1 MRKINFVDFD
11 DTLALH
17 RCENKASKFYLA
29 DPVTMCNELYRNS
42 EVNMPLYEYL
52 LERQEK
58 GEEFILLSNCSSMVI
73 EGKKVWLAKNMP
85 LLKFKEFY
93 GTSIDIS
100 KTEVM
105 IYYAEL
111 HPEKDILLID
121 DNCQERWS
129 AEAAGIKTLNPQLLM
144 LRQYRKNN
152 LKIGN
157 TNV

>member
-1 MRKINFVDFD
+1 MRKSIFVDFD

-17 RCENKASKFYLA
+17 QRENKSSKFYLA
-29 DPVTMCNELYRNS
+29 DPQTMCNELYKNS
-42 EVNMPLYEYL
+42 EVNKPLYEYL

-58 GEEFILLSNCSSMVI
+58 GDELILLSNCSSMVL

-85 LLKFKEFY
+85 MLKFKEFF

-111 HPEKDILLID
+111 HPEKDILFID
-121 DNCQERWS
+121 DSCHERWS
-129 AEAAGIKTLNPQLLM
+129 AEAAGIKTLNPQLIM
-144 LRQYRKNN
+144 LRQYQKNN